1 MQKPKSAGQSGD
13 THSVIKPVKNFGLL
27 CRSLSLG
34 GLALALSACA
44 AQDISLSA
52 PLVQTESVDARAQQ
66 LLDKMTLQEKV
77 GQVLQADIA
86 AVTPE
91 EVKRYNLG
99 SVLNGG
105 NSAPG

>member
-44 AQDISLSA
+44 PQDISLSA

-66 LLDKMTLQEKV
+66 LLDKMTLQEKIRK
-77 GQVLQADIA
+77 GLIK
-86 AVTPE
+86 TPI
-91 EVKRYNLG
+91 K
-99 SVLNGG
+99 SLNKHF
-105 NSAPG
+105 NYSYIFSAPTR